1 MPTESVLDNK
11 ILVEL
16 RTQSVISEQ
25 EVVICTGDLYFAK
38 NVLTNERR
46 MIDPRMISSINTNE
60 SINETTS
67 KRLLKG

>member
-1 MPTESVLDNK
+1 MTTETVLDNR

-16 RTQSVISEQ
+16 RSRSVISEK
-25 EVVICTGDLYFAK
+25 EVVISSGDLYFAK

-46 MIDPRMISSINTNE
+46 MIDSAMITSINTNE
-60 SINETTS
+60 SINETS

>member
-1 MPTESVLDNK
+1 MTTETVLDNR

-16 RTQSVISEQ
+16 RSRSVISEQ
-25 EVVICTGDLYFAK
+25 EVVISSGDLYFAK

-46 MIDPRMISSINTNE
+46 MIDSAMITSMNTNE
-60 SINETTS
+60 SINETS